1 MPVLGP
7 PSNIVLQT
15 GNGKNLLTWAQVS
28 GATAYSIQ
36 RGTDGVNFGTTF
48 SPSGVVAAYLDSTA
62 LVGVI
67 YFYQVATTNGSGTGA
82 YSASYPAS
90 ITSCLPGQINLG
102 YLRYQSQLRAD
113 KLNSNYLTMDE
124 WNLNINQS
132 RTGLRDILVR
142 KFGDDYFMA
151 PPLIVSLTGAQSYPL
166 PDGSNYPI
174 AGVNSPAL
182 FKLNGVDA
190 NINGQSTG
198 LNAGWIPLS
207 RGNWSDRDKF
217 TTWPAQAG
225 ALNNIYQMSY
235 RIMGQNIFIFPQNT
249 NMVVQL
255 WYVPIDTQLLQDS
268 DMLAY
273 GFSGWWEW
281 IINDAAKKGMIKEE
295 SLDKWNALDQE
306 NKAIQYRIET
316 TAPNRDVGQPNTV
329 SNTRNTM
336 GDPGFGFGNGF
347 GGNGSG
353 GGGWF

>member
-1 MPVLGP
+1 
-7 PSNIVLQT
+7 
-15 GNGKNLLTWAQVS
+15 
-28 GATAYSIQ
+28 
-36 RGTDGVNFGTTF
+36 
-48 SPSGVVAAYLDSTA
+48 
-62 LVGVI
+62 
-67 YFYQVATTNGSGTGA
+67 
-82 YSASYPAS
+82 
-90 ITSCLPGQINLG
+90 
-102 YLRYQSQLRAD
+102 
-113 KLNSNYLTMDE
+113 
-124 WNLNINQS
+124 
-132 RTGLRDILVR
+132 
-142 KFGDDYFMA
+142 
-151 PPLIVSLTGAQSYPL
+151 
-166 PDGSNYPI
+166 
-174 AGVNSPAL
+174 
-182 FKLNGVDA
+182 
-190 NINGQSTG
+190 
-198 LNAGWIPLS
+198 
-207 RGNWSDRDKF
+207 
-217 TTWPAQAG
+217 
-225 ALNNIYQMSY
+225 
-235 RIMGQNIFIFPQNT
+235 MGQNIFIFPQNT